1 MSNNIHDRMDEISQ
15 DRGDFRPTT
24 STPHYNQDHLL
35 ATNSPRPGHN
45 YRFPEHEGS
54 QQHPYPNNEAN
65 DQDPA
70 ATVQAYYN
78 RYGGQGPM
86 TVPGSDYS
94 SKYGQVDESE
104 QGGNANNGQLYEKY
118 DSPDSG
124 SAAGEISESNSVS
137 GMALQDRPTGNNP
150 QVWEKF
156 FKAGLY
162 GANVYRTQAP
172 NQKVGMNSF
181 SRETGLNN
189 RDDFQRLRFTLQN
202 INQ

>member
-1 MSNNIHDRMDEISQ
+1 
-15 DRGDFRPTT
+15 
-24 STPHYNQDHLL
+24 
-35 ATNSPRPGHN
+35 
-45 YRFPEHEGS
+45 
-54 QQHPYPNNEAN
+54 
-65 DQDPA
+65 
-70 ATVQAYYN
+70 
-78 RYGGQGPM
+78 M

-172 NQKVGMNSF
+172 NQKVGMNSC

>member
-1 MSNNIHDRMDEISQ
+1 MSNNIYDRMDETSQ

-24 STPHYNQDHLL
+24 PAPHYSQDHPL
-35 ATNSPRPGHN
+35 ATNSPRPAHN
-45 YRFPEHEGS
+45 YRLPEHEGS
-54 QQHPYPNNEAN
+54 QRRPYPNSEAT

-94 SKYGQVDESE
+94 SKYGQADEAE
-104 QGGNANNGQLYEKY
+104 QGGSANKDHLYEKY
-118 DSPDSG
+118 DSPESG

-162 GANVYRTQAP
+162 GANVYRTPAP
-172 NQKVGMNSF
+172 NQKVGTNPCR
-181 SRETGLNN
+181 REAGLKN
-189 RDDFQRLRFTLQN
+189 RDDFQRC
-202 INQ
+202 